1 MLNTP
6 SHFYSL
12 DKLLENVLAD
22 LNDVLIKGGLV
33 RVNGINVLFD
43 NPDNLNYYGSC
54 SGYYIRNAQDWFV
67 YFKCRDRAKAQ
78 TTCDMIFGSG
88 RYFVQSRL

>member
-1 MLNTP
+1 MSKRRCFDT
-6 SHFYSL
+6 
-12 DKLLENVLAD
+12 D
-22 LNDVLIKGGLV
+22 LKEVMSKGGLIK
-33 RVNGINVLFD
+33 VNGISVLFD
-43 NPDNLNYYGSC
+43 KPDNLNYYGSC

-88 RYFVQSRL
+88 QYFVQSRL

>member
-1 MLNTP
+1 MSKRKSFDT
-6 SHFYSL
+6 
-12 DKLLENVLAD
+12 D
-22 LNDVLIKGGLV
+22 LNKVLSEGGLIKVNNISVLV
-33 RVNGINVLFD
+33 D

-78 TTCDMIFGSG
+78 ATCDMIFGSG
-88 RYFVQSRL
+88 RYFVQSRV